1 MRGLCPG
8 PVIIGNPDYPV
19 EHCFVSIT
27 IGLTGVSIPLQNDM
41 ANPRAW
47 CQTSACDVAFLFW
60 LPMTMYDDIRPFR
73 DQEVPAV
80 VQRLQQSEALIQI
93 LIQLQFPV
101 VSRYID
107 KPLVPLMRRRMAR
120 VLRNVNT
127 VADFQRLTSQFV
139 DHVIK
144 SSMTEFSWSG
154 LEHLDPAQSYVFI
167 SNHRDI
173 TLDSTL
179 MNYVLLKTGMHTAE
193 IAIGDNLLGNSL
205 MADLM
210 RLNKSFVVKRSVT
223 GMKAK
228 LAALTELSEY
238 ISQTRAAGSSIWIA
252 QREGRAKD
260 GLDRTDPAIIK
271 MLHIHNKKQK
281 LPFSESMRR
290 LNIVP
295 VAISYEY
302 DPCDVL
308 KASELQARATSGYV
322 KRENEDAESILR
334 GIALPKGRVHIHFGS
349 PLQEEFQDADAVA
362 AALDQQIVAGY
373 RLFPSNM
380 IAFEQLRD
388 LLPSWDALSAQMRE
402 WVPSIDA
409 TELSRKATEF
419 SNRLASYPQKVQS
432 LILEMYANP
441 ILSKFQIQQD
451 ANQPA

>member
-1 MRGLCPG
+1 
-8 PVIIGNPDYPV
+8 
-19 EHCFVSIT
+19 
-27 IGLTGVSIPLQNDM
+27 
-41 ANPRAW
+41 
-47 CQTSACDVAFLFW
+47 
-60 LPMTMYDDIRPFR
+60 MYDEIRPFR
-73 DQEVPAV
+73 DHEVPAV
-80 VQRLQQSEALIQI
+80 IERLQQNEALIHI
-93 LIQLQFPV
+93 LIQLQFPL

-107 KPLVPLMRRRMAR
+107 KPLIPLMRRRMAR
-120 VLRNVNT
+120 VLRPVKT

-139 DHVIK
+139 DHVIA
-144 SSMTEFSWSG
+144 SSMTGFSWSG
-154 LEHLDPAQSYVFI
+154 LEHLDANQSYVFI

-179 MNYVLLKTGMHTAE
+179 MNYVLLKTGMQTAE

-210 RLNKSFVVKRSVT
+210 RLNKSFVVKRSVP
-223 GMKAK
+223 GLKAK
-228 LAALTELSEY
+228 LAALTELSDY
-238 ISQTRAAGSSIWIA
+238 INHTRQAGNSIWIA

-281 LPFSESMRR
+281 VPFAESMRR

-308 KASELQARATSGYV
+308 KASELQARAASEYV
-322 KRENEDAESILR
+322 KREGEDAESILR
-334 GIALPKGRVHIHFGS
+334 GIGQPKGRVHIHFGA
-349 PLQEEFQDADAVA
+349 PLQGEYQDAAEMA

-373 RLFPSNM
+373 QLFPSNV

-402 WVPSIDA
+402 WMPSIDA

-432 LILEMYANP
+432 RILEMYANP
-441 ILSKFQIQQD
+441 LLSKFQIQQQD
-451 ANQPA
+451 DPQPA